1 MRLNS
6 EEYMLKTAHIC
17 GKPGFGSHIPHF
29 VPVLNEG
36 TKIIHIHLVFT

>member
-17 GKPGFGSHIPHF
+17 GNPGCGSHIPNF
-29 VPVLNEG
+29 VPILNEG
-36 TKIIHIHLVFT
+36 TKIIHNQLVFT